1 MTKLLKYILKL
12 ISKMLTL
19 FNLFIQKLEKILSDD
34 NLILVRTAHHTLGRN
49 KNFILSNHKLLEGEA
64 LFFAIYVFLMT
75 NRDFLDFGKH
85 KVIIVNGKMKDY
97 TFNLHHNVLL
107 KNDTPFLAYWNK
119 IEKNLESI
127 YDRGYPVQSIPIIE
141 INVWNMDLY
150 ANKKIKITKNALT
163 GTEILFL
170 YEKGSDQISGL
181 KFKKDSLNTKFY
193 STKASDNSL
202 NTKFYSTKAS
212 DNSKNDKYLSY
223 IIPLKPKKSKAISK
237 VLNIQDKQK
246 KPFSVMDIETMG
258 LNGKEIPVSISIKT
272 ANILKL
278 FVIDHSLLK
287 TDVESAVKELWNN
300 FFELILSNCNKHV
313 IFIHNLGSFDGFF
326 LYKALSN
333 RFKPLEVSCLIDSH
347 NKFIQITLELQNLKV
362 VFKDSYRIFQVSL
375 NDLCSILSVQ
385 GKTSIYKQEYHQI
398 SLFNKENSKL
408 LEEFKKYSLQDSNC
422 LYDCINKLQDLYIHE
437 YNVDITSILSTSTL
451 SMLIFRTKFLKVK
464 IPVLKRIDD
473 SFIRQ
478 GYFGGATDYYKM
490 KAENIYYYDVN
501 SLYPYAMMQAMP
513 YELIRKVKIF
523 ENNFNLNSFFGFLKV
538 EVNSSK
544 DIKIPLL
551 PCKYQGKTI
560 YPTGSWTGVYF
571 SEELKA
577 VVPQGYKFK
586 FLEGYEF
593 SKIDLF
599 SEYVNHFYEKK
610 RNSMGA
616 ERYISKMHLN
626 QLYGIF
632 GRKHD
637 LLETRNIY
645 IEDLDEF
652 LGTRV
657 IKSIVAIN
665 SEIVTLLM
673 HKNIIDDLILE
684 LNSELDINLTNHY
697 SLVKSNVAIAS
708 AVTAYARIHMI
719 GFKTDGSCVY
729 TDTDSVFI
737 ANKLADKFVGN
748 DLGLMKDELQG
759 LTIKEGYFLGV
770 KKYGYQYLDENQN
783 LVTKSTFSG
792 IEKNSLTFDE
802 IIKLSRGDQLVKE
815 IPVRFYKSFQT
826 LSVSIDSTQVTIRRS
841 LEKPLNNNLYIPLH
855 LESTNHENKKS
866 WFFNYL
872 KSKFIKYLK
881 VLETKF

>member
-1 MTKLLKYILKL
+1 L
-12 ISKMLTL
+12 LTL

-75 NRDFLDFGKH
+75 NREFLGFGKY
-85 KVIIVNGKMKDY
+85 KVIIVNGRMKDY
-97 TFNLHHNVLL
+97 TFNLHHNVLI
-107 KNDTPFLAYWNK
+107 KNDTTFQAYWNK
-119 IEKNLESI
+119 IEENLESI
-127 YDRGYPVQSIPIIE
+127 YERGYPVLSIPIIE

-170 YEKGSDQISGL
+170 YEKGSDKISGL
-181 KFKKDSLNTKFY
+181 KFKKDSLNKKFY
-193 STKASDNSL
+193 STKATDKSE
-202 NTKFYSTKAS
+202 
-212 DNSKNDKYLSY
+212 NDKYLSY
-223 IIPLKPKKSKAISK
+223 ITPLKAKKSKAISK
-237 VLNIQDKQK
+237 VINIQDKQK

-258 LNGKEIPVSISIKT
+258 LKGQEIPVSISIKT

-287 TDVESAVKELWNN
+287 IDVESAIKELWNN
-300 FFELILSNCNKHV
+300 LFEFILLNCNKQV
-313 IFIHNLGSFDGFF
+313 IFVHNLGSFDGFF
-326 LYKALSN
+326 IYKALSN
-333 RFKPLEVSCLIDSH
+333 SFKPEEVSCLIDSH
-347 NKFIQITLELQNLKV
+347 NKFIQISLELKNIKI
-362 VFKDSYRIFQVSL
+362 VFKDSYRVFQVSL
-375 NDLCSILSVQ
+375 KDLCSILSVQ
-385 GKTSIYKQEYHQI
+385 GKSSIYKEEYHTI
-398 SLFNKENSKL
+398 SLFNKENSKM
-408 LEEFKKYSLQDSNC
+408 LEEFKEYSLQDSNC
-422 LYDCINKLQDLYIHE
+422 LYDCINKLQELYIHD
-437 YNVDITSILSTSTL
+437 YNVDITTILSTSTL

-501 SLYPYAMMQAMP
+501 SLYPYAMKQPMP
-513 YELIRKVKIF
+513 YELLRKVKIF
-523 ENNFNLNSFFGFLKV
+523 ENNFNLNNFFGFLKV
-538 EVNSSK
+538 EVNSSR
-544 DIKIPLL
+544 DIPIPLL

-577 VVPQGYKFK
+577 VVTQGYQFK
-586 FLEGYEF
+586 FIEGYEF

-599 SEYVNHFYEKK
+599 SDYVNHFYEKK
-610 RNSMGA
+610 KNSLGA

-645 IEDLDEF
+645 LEDLDEF
-652 LGTRV
+652 IGTRV

-665 SEIVTLLM
+665 DKIVTLLM
-673 HKNIIDDLILE
+673 HKNITDDLILE

-719 GFKTDGSCVY
+719 SFKIDGSCVY

-737 ANKLADKFVGN
+737 GNELAGKFLGT
-748 DLGLMKDELQG
+748 DLGLMKDELNG

-770 KKYGYQYLDENQN
+770 KKYGYQYLDENNN

-802 IIKLSRGDQLVKE
+802 IIKLARGDQLVKE

-826 LSVSIDSTQVTIRRS
+826 LSVSIDSTKVTIRRT
-841 LEKPLNNNLYIPLH
+841 LDKALINNLYIPLH
-855 LESTNHENKKS
+855 LESTNLENKKS

-881 VLETKF
+881 HLETKFKS